1 MTTGLNSEA
10 STLYSAVNGCRG
22 THLPRQGPGDIDTE
36 PRARRGKNERL
47 ETKKQRSTRVR
58 STRGYYG
65 ERSRYVVL
73 QPFTWTIDKRP
84 IVPRYRC
91 PQHTAHTS

>member
-22 THLPRQGPGDIDTE
+22 THLPRYSHARAQATDTE

-47 ETKKQRSTRVR
+47 ETKKQPGQRVSGR
-58 STRGYYG
+58 LVATTVNG
-65 ERSRYVVL
+65 
-73 QPFTWTIDKRP
+73 PDT
-84 IVPRYRC
+84 
-91 PQHTAHTS
+91 

>member
-47 ETKKQRSTRVR
+47 ETKKQPVNA
-58 STRGYYG
+58 
-65 ERSRYVVL
+65 
-73 QPFTWTIDKRP
+73 
-84 IVPRYRC
+84 C
-91 PQHTAHTS
+91 PVDSWLLR

>member
-22 THLPRQGPGDIDTE
+22 THLPRYSHARAQATDTE

-47 ETKKQRSTRVR
+47 ETKKQRRVNA
-58 STRGYYG
+58 
-65 ERSRYVVL
+65 
-73 QPFTWTIDKRP
+73 
-84 IVPRYRC
+84 C
-91 PQHTAHTS
+91 PVDSWLLR